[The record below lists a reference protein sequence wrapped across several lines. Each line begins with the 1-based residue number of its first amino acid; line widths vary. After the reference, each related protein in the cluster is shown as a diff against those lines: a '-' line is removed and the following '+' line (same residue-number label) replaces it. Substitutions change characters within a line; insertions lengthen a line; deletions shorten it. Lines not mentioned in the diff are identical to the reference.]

1 MNHYTNTVFR
11 LYSQSY
17 EEQQL
22 LTYSVKIN
30 QFRKTRRSE
39 STRVCVPPCLLID
52 NGRVTF
58 CYKTFGM
65 FVVIFH
71 VHWS

>member
-22 LTYSVKIN
+22 LTYFVKIN
-30 QFRKTRRSE
+30 QFRKTQCSE

-52 NGRVTF
+52 NGRVIF

-71 VHWS
+71 VH